1 MLSVGKIPPEIK
13 ILTINVVH
21 PQKLSS
27 QLPNEVL
34 SQNKEPQF
42 FCTLLKNITK
52 NNLFNLQH
60 TAKLL

>member
-1 MLSVGKIPPEIK
+1 MLFVGKISPKIK
-13 ILTINVVH
+13 ILTINVVR

-42 FCTLLKNITK
+42 FRT
-52 NNLFNLQH
+52 
-60 TAKLL
+60 

>member
-13 ILTINVVH
+13 ILTINAVH

-42 FCTLLKNITK
+42 FCT
-52 NNLFNLQH
+52 
-60 TAKLL
+60 

>member
-1 MLSVGKIPPEIK
+1 MLSMGKIPPEIK

-34 SQNKEPQF
+34 SQKKEPQF
-42 FCTLLKNITK
+42 FRT
-52 NNLFNLQH
+52 
-60 TAKLL
+60 